1 MTDQATPTLP
11 SRDFDSTA
19 AFYERLGFGIVFRD
33 AGWMILQRGDLMLE
47 FFAHP
52 GLDPLASWFSC
63 CLRLDDLAEFYRQC
77 KSVGIQETSSGYPRI
92 HAPELQEWGGT
103 MAALVDPDGT
113 LLRLIQNE
121 LLAGIS

>member
-1 MTDQATPTLP
+1 
-11 SRDFDSTA
+11 
-19 AFYERLGFGIVFRD
+19 
-33 AGWMILQRGDLMLE
+33 
-47 FFAHP
+47 
-52 GLDPLASWFSC
+52 

>member
-1 MTDQATPTLP
+1 M
-11 SRDFDSTA
+11 
-19 AFYERLGFGIVFRD
+19 
-33 AGWMILQRGDLMLE
+33 
-47 FFAHP
+47 

-103 MAALVDPDGT
+103 MAALVGLALLVGDVLHQLREVALLDGAHGDV
-113 LLRLIQNE
+113 LGNHAHPPAV
-121 LLAGIS
+121 LAAKKVMALPSGGPRPS